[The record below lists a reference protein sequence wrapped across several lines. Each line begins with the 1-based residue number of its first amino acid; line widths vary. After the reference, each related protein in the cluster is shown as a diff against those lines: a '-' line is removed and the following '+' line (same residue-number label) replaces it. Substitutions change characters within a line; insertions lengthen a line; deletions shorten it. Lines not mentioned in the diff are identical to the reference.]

1 VFERFSQPARSVL
14 ALAQEEAGLLNHSF
28 IGTEHIL
35 LGLIREGEGL
45 GGSVLRSLGISYDDV
60 RDKVEEIIGLSG
72 APPGGAPAF
81 TPRAKKVLELSLRE
95 ALQLGHDSIGTE
107 HLLLGIVREGEG
119 VATVVLAS
127 LGLHPV
133 RIRHDVMQHV
143 TARSEELPAEGPG
156 SRGDLPAAERSPAA
170 SEPCCPHCRARVTNE
185 VRFRTI
191 VVASDVE
198 PEVGQVTIHV
208 VYCRHCGT
216 TLHMFKA
223 D

>member
-1 VFERFSQPARSVL
+1 VFERLSQPARSVL
-14 ALAQEEAGLLNHSF
+14 AQAQEEAGLLNHSF

-45 GGSVLRSLGISYDDV
+45 GGSVLRALGISYGDV
-60 RDKVEEIIGLSG
+60 RDKVQEIIGLSG
-72 APPGGAPAF
+72 APPGGSPAF
-81 TPRAKKVLELSLRE
+81 TPRAKKVLEFSLRE

-127 LGLHPV
+127 LGVHPARV
-133 RIRHDVMQHV
+133 RQEVMQHMS
-143 TARSEELPAEGPG
+143 ARSEEPPAEGPG
-156 SRGDLPAAERSPAA
+156 SRGDPPVAERAAAA
-170 SEPCCPHCRARVTNE
+170 SEPCCPHCRARVANE
-185 VRFRTI
+185 ARFRTI

-198 PEVGQVTIHV
+198 PGGDQVTMHV
-208 VYCRHCGT
+208 VYCGQCRT
-216 TLHMFKA
+216 TLHMFTA